1 MENITTIVFDLGGV
15 VFDIDKNNAIAR
27 FEEIGFDQAAQWLDA
42 YEQKGI
48 FGDVEAGR
56 IDAEEFRAALCR
68 LAGKDFTIEQCM
80 YAWQGYYVGL
90 PEGNLYAIMQLR
102 RSGYRVCLLSNTN
115 PFMMAWARS
124 GAFDGKGNALQHY
137 FDALYLSY
145 EMKVMKPDARIFE
158 MMLEAEGVKAEN
170 TIFIDDGPRNVAA
183 AAALGMHTL
192 QPEGA
197 HDWRVPL
204 WQVLN
209 MQPND

>member
-1 MENITTIVFDLGGV
+1 MRNITTIVFDLGGV

-42 YEQKGI
+42 FEQKGI

-68 LAGKDFTIEQCM
+68 LAGKEFTIEQCL

-90 PEGNLYAIMQLR
+90 PEGNLEEIMKLR
-102 RSGYRVCLLSNTN
+102 SMGYRVCLLSNTN

-124 GAFDGKGNALQHY
+124 GAFDGKGNALEHY

-145 EMKVMKPDARIFE
+145 EMKVMKPDRRIFE
-158 MMLEAEGVKAEN
+158 MMLEAENVAPEN
-170 TIFIDDGPRNVAA
+170 VVFIDDGPRNVRAA
-183 AAALGMHTL
+183 AELGINTL
-192 QPEGA
+192 QPENA
-197 HDWRVPL
+197 RCWREPL
-204 WQVLN
+204 LQLLEIN
-209 MQPND
+209 NSD